1 MKRPMPPPDI
11 AEFLAEVAEENP
23 QRLVEVFS
31 KGRPVDEKGRY
42 PHWDQMRH
50 RQPPEGLTL
59 NEWWVSTAAS
69 RANNA
74 RMLPFTGT
82 DGEPFRFT
90 NIDRIQEMVH
100 RIDQQA
106 SGRLQSDE
114 AVAAVGSSGQYL
126 VSSLVEEAIAS
137 SLLEGAATTRRVAKE
152 LLRTGRQPRDRSE
165 RMVLNNFLAM
175 ESAEELASS
184 GAPLTSDHVLELHR
198 IVTDG
203 TLDNESEAG
212 RLRRPDER
220 IEIVWRS
227 DGQVLHRPPPAD
239 ELPSRLEHLCGFANG
254 DTGEGFLHPV
264 VRAALI
270 HFWVGYDH
278 PFVDGN
284 GRTARVLFY
293 WSMLRAG
300 YWLAQY
306 LSISTIL
313 RKAPAKYARS
323 YLYTETDSNDTTYF
337 VVYQLEVL
345 RRAIADLRQ
354 YFARK
359 STEIARVERAMRGVP
374 GLNHRQLAILSN
386 ALRDPDAYF
395 TFAGQKRLHRV
406 AYQSAR
412 TDLLGLEA
420 LGLLK
425 KAQVGRTFEFWPV
438 DGLEGRISGLSD
450 SKTTTEYYEAPR
462 IGG

>member
-1 MKRPMPPPDI
+1 MKKPLPPPDFMERLASI
-11 AEFLAEVAEENP
+11 AAEDP
-23 QRLVEVFS
+23 QRMIDLLAG
-31 KGRPVDEKGRY
+31 GRAVDDKGRY
-42 PHWDQMRH
+42 LHWDQMRH
-50 RQPPEGLTL
+50 RKPPDGLTHD
-59 NEWWVSTAAS
+59 EWWVGTAAS
-69 RANNA
+69 RAKSA
-74 RMLPFTGT
+74 RLLPFVGT
-82 DGEPFRFT
+82 DGNPFRFT
-90 NIDRIQEMVH
+90 NIDGVQEMVH

-106 SGRLQSDE
+106 SGRLQTDE
-114 AVAAVGSSGQYL
+114 IAANVGSSGQYL

-152 LLRTGRQPRDRSE
+152 LLRTGRQPRDTSE
-165 RMVLNNFLAM
+165 RMVLNNYFAM
-175 ESAEELASS
+175 QSAEELASS
-184 GAPLTSDHVLELHR
+184 GEPLTSDHVLELHR

-203 TLDNESEAG
+203 TLDNDSEAG
-212 RLRRPDER
+212 RLRRPEER
-220 IEIVWRS
+220 IEIVWS

-239 ELPSRLEHLCGFANG
+239 ELPSRLEQLCGFANG

-264 VRAALI
+264 VQAVLI

-306 LSISTIL
+306 VSISTIL
-313 RKAPAKYARS
+313 RKAPAKYAQS
-323 YLYTETDSNDTTYF
+323 YLHTETDSNDTTYF

-345 RRAIADLRQ
+345 GRAIADLGQ
-354 YFARK
+354 YLTRK
-359 STEIARVERAMRGVP
+359 SNEIARVERAMRGVP
-374 GLNHRQLAILSN
+374 GLNHRQHAILSN
-386 ALRDPDAYF
+386 ALRDPDTYF

-425 KAQVGRTFEFWPV
+425 KEQVGRTLEFWPV
-438 DGLEGRISGLSD
+438 AGLEDRIRGLSD
-450 SKTTTEYYEAPR
+450 V
-462 IGG
+462 GGSAAR

>member
-1 MKRPMPPPDI
+1 MGQSASPMKKPMPPPDT
-11 AEFLAEVAEENP
+11 AELLAEVAQENV
-23 QRLVEVFS
+23 QRLLEVLS

-42 PHWDQMRH
+42 LHWDQMRH

-59 NEWWVSTAAS
+59 DEWWVSTAAS

-100 RIDQQA
+100 QIDQQA
-106 SGRLQSDE
+106 SGHLQTDE
-114 AVAAVGSSGQYL
+114 PVAAVGSSGQYL

-175 ESAEELASS
+175 ESAEELARS
-184 GAPLTSDHVLELHR
+184 GEPLTSDHVLELHR

-203 TLDNESEAG
+203 TLDNQSEAG

-220 IEIVWRS
+220 IEIVWS

-239 ELPSRLEHLCGFANG
+239 ELPSRLEQLCGFANG
-254 DTGEGFLHPV
+254 ETGEGFLHPV
-264 VRAALI
+264 VHAVLI

-293 WSMLRAG
+293 WLMLKSG

-306 LSISTIL
+306 VSISTIL

-337 VVYQLEVL
+337 VVYQLEVI
-345 RRAIADLRQ
+345 RKAIADLRQ
-354 YFARK
+354 YLTRK
-359 STEIARVERAMRGVP
+359 SNEIARVERAMRGVP

-386 ALRDPDAYF
+386 ALRDPDTYF

-425 KAQVGRTFEFWPV
+425 KEQVGRTFEFWPV
-438 DGLEGRISGLSD
+438 DGLEGRIRGLSD
-450 SKTTTEYYEAPR
+450 V
-462 IGG
+462 GGSATR